1 MNAWSEITV
10 VTSLHSRLDK
20 FENLIFCQNVKIY
33 LAIFGFLIKF
43 DGLGNVSKITS
54 GSELPSPTPLPERE
68 GTSAEV
74 IFDLN
79 LSRHRLGQN
88 GFCFDSHRQ
97 LEQLALKDNSIIP
110 RLCVECEKLT
120 SGEK

>member
-43 DGLGNVSKITS
+43 DGLEITDQ
-54 GSELPSPTPLPERE
+54 LCNIATFNFNPS
-68 GTSAEV
+68 
-74 IFDLN
+74 D
-79 LSRHRLGQN
+79 
-88 GFCFDSHRQ
+88 
-97 LEQLALKDNSIIP
+97 
-110 RLCVECEKLT
+110 
-120 SGEK
+120 